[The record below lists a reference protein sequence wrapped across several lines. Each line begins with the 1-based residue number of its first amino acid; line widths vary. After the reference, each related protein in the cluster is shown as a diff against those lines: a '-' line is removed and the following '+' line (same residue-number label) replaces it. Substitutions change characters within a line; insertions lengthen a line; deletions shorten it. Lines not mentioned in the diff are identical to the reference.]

1 MSIAILLAIAY
12 AALLFG
18 GAALA
23 HRYRARLSG
32 SRWRIHAYGLAL
44 AVYCTSWTYFGAV
57 GSAATGGWDYLPIY
71 LGPALVMALGGR
83 FLRRLHVEVHGD
95 GATSISDFIG
105 SRFGKSRVIAALVTI
120 ILLFGTIPYIALQL
134 RSVAFSFAL
143 VSNTPESTAPLIG
156 ASAAL
161 ALFAILFGARRYQ
174 VAGQNEAILFAVATE
189 SILKLTALV
198 LVAGLAGWLL
208 WTTPAVQA
216 REGLAAFRNGLSPGR
231 IDGDFVVT
239 TFLSMLTIIC
249 LPRHFFISVME
260 ARGPDDILRARW
272 GFIAYLLV
280 TSLAVLP
287 IAAAGLALLQDGAA
301 PDLFVLSLPQ
311 HFGFQALAFLVFFGG
326 LSAAMAM
333 VVTEIVAIS
342 SMISNDLF
350 APILLHRSADSVHM
364 GRRLLWI
371 RRSAIIALIAAAA
384 FYAMAT
390 PSTTRLASVGLIAF
404 VAIAQCAPAL
414 ILAVYRPHN
423 DPVAAGAGLLTG
435 FSIWM
440 VTLFLPVAGLSPA
453 ILDRWEGVNAVTI
466 GTIASLGG
474 NMLAY
479 MLMSAR
485 TVGARARVRQKGIAP
500 IGTMAALGDLVTRFV
515 GVDAAAEAFGPDEHA
530 NRPIDHGS
538 ARTAERLIG
547 SVVGASSARAIM
559 ASAISGQGMG
569 FAEVAQVLDA
579 SGQSLHFSQGLL
591 AATLENIDVGISV
604 IDRDLRLIAWNSRY
618 LDLFL
623 YPQGMVRV
631 GLPIADLIRFNAERG
646 DCGPGEVD
654 DHVARR
660 LSHMRS
666 RKSHSFER
674 HRPDGRV
681 IKTVGGA
688 MPDGGYVMSFTDI
701 TIEAKARAATET
713 ARRDLEQAV
722 LQRTAQLSDVN
733 AKLATAM
740 ADKTRFLAA
749 ASHDLLQPL
758 HAAMLFSS
766 ALRRRLAEPERA
778 MLARLDR
785 SIEGANDLLGALLDI
800 SRLDAGGVTP
810 QPTRFAARAMLVD
823 LVESLRPL
831 AAEKGLSLRIGAGDG
846 WVETDRSLL
855 RSIVQNFLSNAIR
868 YTDRGG
874 IVVAARR
881 RGGALRIEVWDSG
894 IGIAPDKRDVIFRE
908 FERLGQGSENGIGL
922 GLAIVERSATL
933 IGAKVDL
940 WSQEGRGSCFAIS
953 LPRVAADMVAKAA
966 AGGEAG
972 ASGLRLLVVDDDA
985 TNRAAMHAVLDAMGN
1000 GCVAVASEAEAM
1012 AAAGPFH
1019 GAFVD
1024 FELGAARDGIDLI
1037 DALHVRWPGL
1047 PVALVTAERGD
1058 AMLGRAR
1065 DRGIAILS
1073 KPLGYAVLG
1082 EWVADLEPSEA

>member
-1 MSIAILLAIAY
+1 MSITILLAILY

-18 GAALA
+18 GAAFV
-23 HRYRARLSG
+23 HRYRTRLSG

-71 LGPALVMALGGR
+71 LGPALLMALGGG
-83 FLRRLHVEVHGD
+83 FLRRLHVEVHRD

-105 SRFGKSRVIAALVTI
+105 SRFGKSRVMAALVTI
-120 ILLFGTIPYIALQL
+120 ILLFGTIPYVALQL

-143 VSNTPESTAPLIG
+143 VSRTPESTMPLIG

-161 ALFAILFGARRYQ
+161 ALFALLFGARRYQ
-174 VAGQNEAILFAVATE
+174 VAGQNEAILFAVAGE
-189 SILKLTALV
+189 SVLKLAAL
-198 LVAGLAGWLL
+198 LPVAGLAGWLL
-208 WTTPAVQA
+208 WTMPTAQIA
-216 REGLAAFRNGLSPGR
+216 EGVAAFRSAFAPARLG
-231 IDGDFVVT
+231 GDFLVT
-239 TFLSMLTIIC
+239 TLLSMLTILC
-249 LPRHFFISVME
+249 LPRHFFVSVME
-260 ARGPDDILRARW
+260 ARGPDDIMRARW

-280 TSLAVLP
+280 TVLAVPP
-287 IAAAGLALLQDGAA
+287 IAAAGLALLGEGAA

-311 HFGFQALAFLVFFGG
+311 HFGFDALALLVFFGG

-350 APILLHRSADSVHM
+350 APILLRRSDAGSHM
-364 GRRLLWI
+364 GERLLWV
-371 RRSAIIALIAAAA
+371 RRIAIIGLIAAATV
-384 FYAMAT
+384 YAMAT
-390 PSTTRLASVGLIAF
+390 PLTTGLASVGLIAF

-414 ILAVYRPHN
+414 ICAVYRPHN
-423 DPVAAGAGLLTG
+423 DPVAGGAGLLTG
-435 FSIWM
+435 FAIWM
-440 VTLFLPVAGLSPA
+440 LALFLPSVDLLPDWIA
-453 ILDRWEGVNAVTI
+453 RWTDGNVVTL

-474 NMLAY
+474 NMLAT
-479 MLMSAR
+479 LLVSVR
-485 TVGARARVRQKGIAP
+485 VVGTAGLVRQRGIAP

-515 GVDAAAEAFGPDEHA
+515 GVDAAAEAFGAEEPSD
-530 NRPIDHGS
+530 RPIDQGS

-569 FAEVAQVLDA
+569 FAEVAQMLDA

-591 AATLENIDVGISV
+591 AATLENIDVGVSV

-618 LDLFL
+618 LDLFR
-623 YPQGMVRV
+623 YPPGLVRV
-631 GLPIADLIRFNAERG
+631 GVPIADLIRFNAERG

-660 LSHMRS
+660 LGHMRS
-666 RKSHSFER
+666 RKPHSFER
-674 HRPDGRV
+674 YRPDGRV

-701 TIEAKARAATET
+701 TIEAQARAATET

-722 LQRTAQLSDVN
+722 AQRTAELSQVN
-733 AKLATAM
+733 AKLAAAM

-758 HAAMLFSS
+758 HAAMLFSA
-766 ALRRRLAEPERA
+766 ALRRRLEEPERA

-810 QPTRFAARAMLVD
+810 QPNRFAARAMLVD
-823 LVESLRPL
+823 LTESLAPL
-831 AAEKGLSLRIGAGDG
+831 AAEKGLSLRVGAGDG

-868 YTDRGG
+868 YTERGG
-874 IVVAARR
+874 IIVAARR
-881 RGGALRIEVWDSG
+881 RGQGLRIEVRDSG
-894 IGIAPDKRDVIFRE
+894 IGIAPDKLDIIFRE

-922 GLAIVERSATL
+922 GLAIVERSAAL
-933 IGAKVDL
+933 IGAKVDV
-940 WSQEGRGSCFAIS
+940 WSQQGRGSCFAIN
-953 LPRVAADMVAKAA
+953 LPCVPADP
-966 AGGEAG
+966 GEATHAG
-972 ASGLRLLVVDDDA
+972 SLALAAPGLRLLVVDDDGA
-985 TNRAAMHAVLDAMGN
+985 NRAAMRAVLEALGN
-1000 GCVAVASEAEAM
+1000 DCVVAASEREAL
-1012 AAAGPFH
+1012 AADGPFD
-1019 GAFVD
+1019 GALVD
-1024 FELGAARDGIDLI
+1024 FALGAERDGIDLI
-1037 DALHVRWPGL
+1037 DALHARWPGL
-1047 PVALVTAERGD
+1047 PVALVTAERGVS
-1058 AMLGRAR
+1058 MLERTKKR
-1065 DRGIAILS
+1065 NVAILA
-1073 KPLGYAVLG
+1073 KPLSGPI
-1082 EWVADLEPSEA
+1082 LEQWIVNMDR